1 MDVQQLEMDNAIHS
15 FIAVE
20 VNWKVIQF
28 GVHVGTKKI
37 IREFIGVN
45 IASVM
50 AIEHYLVTIGEMFS
64 RN

>member
-1 MDVQQLEMDNAIHS
+1 MDAQQLETDNAIHS

-20 VNWKVIQF
+20 ANWKVIQI
-28 GVHVGTKKI
+28 GVHVATKKI
-37 IREFIGVN
+37 KREFIGVN

-64 RN
+64 SN